1 MQVYTVH
8 LPVHARPG
16 DAEAFEKAVLV
27 RDGFH
32 VWAFLF
38 TVLWF
43 LYHRL
48 WLAALGVF
56 VALAVFGLTVD
67 RLALAP
73 LAGLGAHLLASA
85 LIGLEASS
93 LKRWTYG
100 RNGYALVDVVSGA
113 DEEEAEAKACARW
126 LARGESGSDDTP
138 PAPPSSFDWPRPG
151 RADAPRRE
159 SGVIGLFPERSR

>member
-1 MQVYTVH
+1 MHVYTVH

-16 DAEAFEKAVLV
+16 DPEAFERAVLV

-56 VALAVFGLTVD
+56 VALALFGVVVD
-67 RLALAP
+67 RLALVP
-73 LAGLGAHLLASA
+73 WAGLAAHMLASA
-85 LIGLEASS
+85 LIGLEAST
-93 LKRWTYG
+93 LKRWTFS
-100 RNGYALVDVVSGA
+100 RNGFALVDIVSGA

-126 LARGESGSDDTP
+126 LARGENRPEGP
-138 PAPPSSFDWPRPG
+138 PPPPSSFDWPKPG

-159 SGVIGLFPERSR
+159 SGVVGLFPERAR

>member
-1 MQVYTVH
+1 MHVYTVH
-8 LPVHARPG
+8 LPAQARPG

-38 TVLWF
+38 TAFWF

-48 WLAALGVF
+48 WLAAIGVF
-56 VALAVFGLTVD
+56 VALSVFGLVVD

-73 LAGLGAHLLASA
+73 WAGLAAHVLAST

-93 LKRWTYG
+93 LKRWTCG
-100 RNGYALVDVVSGA
+100 RNGFAMVDIVSGA

-126 LARGESGSDDTP
+126 LARGETRPNGSP
-138 PAPPSSFDWPRPG
+138 PPPSSFDWPKPARN
-151 RADAPRRE
+151 DAPRRE

>member
-8 LPVHARPG
+8 LPANARPG
-16 DAEAFEKAVLV
+16 DPEAFEKAVLV

-56 VALAVFGLTVD
+56 VALSLFGVIVD
-67 RLALAP
+67 RLALTP
-73 LAGLGAHLLASA
+73 WAGLAAHVLASA

-100 RNGYALVDVVSGA
+100 RNGFALVDIVSGA

-126 LARGESGSDDTP
+126 LARGESTKDDP
-138 PAPPSSFDWPRPG
+138 PPPPSSFDWPKPARS
-151 RADAPRRE
+151 DATRRE

>member
-1 MQVYTVH
+1 MQVFTVH
-8 LPVHARPG
+8 LPANARPG
-16 DAEAFEKAVLV
+16 DPEAFDRAVLV

-32 VWAFLF
+32 FFAFLF

-56 VALAVFGLTVD
+56 VAVAVFGVIVD
-67 RLALAP
+67 RMALAP
-73 LAGLGAHLLASA
+73 WAGLGAHLLVSA

-93 LKRWTYG
+93 LKRWTY
-100 RNGYALVDVVSGA
+100 RRDGYTLVDVVSGI

-126 LARGESGSDDTP
+126 IARGESNKDDP
-138 PAPPSSFDWPRPG
+138 PPPPSSFDWPKPARS
-151 RADAPRRE
+151 DATRRE